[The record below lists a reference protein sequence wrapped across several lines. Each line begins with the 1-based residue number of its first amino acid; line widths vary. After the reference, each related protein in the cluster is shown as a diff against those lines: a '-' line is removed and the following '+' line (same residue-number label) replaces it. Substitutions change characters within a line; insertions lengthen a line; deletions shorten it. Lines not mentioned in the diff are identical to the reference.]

1 MEIRSFDPEDVK
13 SIATSTARSIPV
25 DQIDSTFK
33 SQYTGTEVTISSFQG
48 CKGIC

>member
-33 SQYTGTEVTISSFQG
+33 TQYTGTEVTISSFQG